1 MSGLS
6 YLGQPAAD
14 LNPYLNMPTINV
26 PLPDS
31 PLPSHAASPDPMAY
45 IDLLAQ
51 PAYVHDL
58 TRMLGFMNESQ
69 VHFQEQIARAITAL
83 TSSQAALASSQ
94 GAVSDSQATHGSS
107 TVKLRNP
114 CTFNGR
120 HEEVFLFCPRSNTSS
135 NSIRQVFLTTI
146 EKFFSLLYT

>member
-6 YLGQPAAD
+6 YLGRPSAD
-14 LNPYLNMPTINV
+14 LNPYLNMPAINV

-31 PLPSHAASPDPMAY
+31 PLPSCAASPDPMAHV
-45 IDLLAQ
+45 DPLAQ

-58 TRMLGFMNESQ
+58 TRMLGFMNKSQ

-94 GAVSDSQATHGSS
+94 GAVSDSQATCGSS
-107 TVKLRNP
+107 TVKLQNP
-114 CTFNGR
+114 HTFNGR
-120 HEEVFLFCPRSNTSS
+120 HEEVVPFLSK
-135 NSIRQVFLTTI
+135 VL
-146 EKFFSLLYT
+146 